1 MMWESYKEPT
11 PPCVVILLPPTWQE
25 VIFLGHIYSL
35 SMASPHPRRKGLIF
49 RIVVSPKVSHLI
61 LCFPVYRAHG
71 QGIKDQLFYQI
82 NIFQNC
88 FTQRNKTPIL
98 VLYVWNSNMHMNKFC
113 VGQKYARS
121 RAAEKIITFSY
132 SHLFCL
138 AHIATDF
145 WS

>member
-1 MMWESYKEPT
+1 MKKLSLSFFELFKKMDGGPM
-11 PPCVVILLPPTWQE
+11 CLPPPKTERVNFQDCSFSKSQSSDTMFSCLQ
-25 VIFLGHIYSL
+25 VTRSGYSSQQIY
-35 SMASPHPRRKGLIF
+35 
-49 RIVVSPKVSHLI
+49 
-61 LCFPVYRAHG
+61 
-71 QGIKDQLFYQI
+71 QDQLFYQI

-113 VGQKYARS
+113 VGYKYARS